1 MNRNHK
7 VRYVLFLAATFS
19 AAGLLLAQTPPGRTL
34 VVNGKNV
41 GPIIRLIDGR
51 SYVDLDTLARLTNGS
66 ISTEPTRIVLTIP
79 GAAPASVPAANAA
92 PIAQPGGAV
101 QSEAALTREFASAA
115 ISELEEMREFRGAVG
130 AMITYGLAAS
140 SASAQEYH
148 DQIEAG
154 LSQAAVV
161 ATTDADQKALGL
173 LRNEY
178 DKLTVWSNQILS
190 ERQNLNGSRTIDP
203 NSLQRDTALAQIRAC
218 GQFLNTMIVSG
229 VFTDNS
235 DCH

>member
-1 MNRNHK
+1 MRRNHK
-7 VRYVLFLAATFS
+7 IRYALFAGILLS
-19 AAGLLLAQTPPGRTL
+19 AAGILLAQTTPNRVL
-34 VVNGKNV
+34 IVNGKSV
-41 GPIIRLIDGR
+41 GPIIREIDGR
-51 SYVDLDTLARLTNGS
+51 SYVDLNTLAQATNG
-66 ISTEPTRIVLTIP
+66 TLTLEPTRVVLTIP
-79 GAAPASVPAANAA
+79 GAAPALTPASIAAQAA
-92 PIAQPGGAV
+92 PASGPAV
-101 QSEAALTREFASAA
+101 SEALLSREFASAA
-115 ISELEEMREFRGAVG
+115 IGELEEMREFRGAVG

-161 ATTDADQKALGL
+161 ATTDPDQKALGL

-178 DKLTVWSNQILS
+178 DKLTAWSNQIFT

-203 NSLQRDTALAQIRAC
+203 NALQKDTALGQIRAC

-229 VFTDNS
+229 VFSDSS